1 MAYEDTNGQW
11 KAKEERKEEVIK
23 AQIPCPKTAEAFRQ
37 EAGDKKLKIQ
47 VRESTENTEGH
58 VVIQ

>member
-1 MAYEDTNGQW
+1 MSMEYENNNGQR

-37 EAGDKKLKIQ
+37 EAGDKKTK
-47 VRESTENTEGH
+47 NTGT
-58 VVIQ
+58 